1 MRNNL
6 ERLGLD
12 TKKPQEDNSSAVAS
26 ALSFVVPTEVV
37 DLPSRGM
44 FYTEGHPLHNKD
56 TIEIRFMTAKDED
69 TLTNQSLLKKGLAL
83 EKVLNDIIIDKLIT
97 TDSMLVSDKT
107 AIIVAARK
115 SAYGS
120 DYETKVT
127 CPSCGKIQQHNFDL
141 NECNVND
148 PITNEELEQ
157 LNVSFTEHST
167 FVFNL
172 PLLKVP
178 VEIRLLTGKDE
189 TFISQKVREAQA
201 AKKDVDSLL
210 SLQLKIMVVSIN
222 NISDRSIINE
232 AIGLLPAMDSKAIRQ
247 VYQKVSPSMDLSY
260 DFECKACSYE
270 ARLEVPFTAD
280 FFWPK

>member
-1 MRNNL
+1 
-6 ERLGLD
+6 
-12 TKKPQEDNSSAVAS
+12 
-26 ALSFVVPTEVV
+26 
-37 DLPSRGM
+37 
-44 FYTEGHPLHNKD
+44 
-56 TIEIRFMTAKDED
+56 
-69 TLTNQSLLKKGLAL
+69 
-83 EKVLNDIIIDKLIT
+83 
-97 TDSMLVSDKT
+97 
-107 AIIVAARK
+107 
-115 SAYGS
+115 
-120 DYETKVT
+120 
-127 CPSCGKIQQHNFDL
+127 
-141 NECNVND
+141 
-148 PITNEELEQ
+148 
-157 LNVSFTEHST
+157 LNVSFTEHFT